1 MSTFA
6 GTKAFADRVTREV
19 TEIDVVCL
27 NAGAISTEF
36 QTGEEG
42 WEKMIEIFLATT
54 LLALL
59 LLPWMKEAG
68 KGNAHLSIV
77 TSMYLLCR
85 SVTHIAQFCCQEDS
99 ITGPSRSTLVQ
110 LGLRNE
116 I

>member
-6 GTKAFADRVTREV
+6 GTKTFADRVTREV
-19 TEIDVVCL
+19 KEIDVVCL
-27 NAGAISTEF
+27 NVGAISTEF

-42 WEKMIEIFLATT
+42 WEKMVEIFLATT

-68 KGNAHLSIV
+68 KGNAHLGIV

-85 SVTHIAQFCCQEDS
+85 RVTHIAQLLPG
-99 ITGPSRSTLVQ
+99 GPDHRSF
-110 LGLRNE
+110 
-116 I
+116 